1 MVIFLGWLSNIK
13 YCCNRQRYES
23 VSSEGEDLSP
33 TNISAE
39 DIEVFSQHPH
49 NTQTK
54 HFYFYQGK
62 FYVNL
67 IK

>member
-1 MVIFLGWLSNIK
+1 MVVFFLAGYLITH
-13 YCCNRQRYES
+13 CCNRQRYES

-39 DIEVFSQHPH
+39 DIEVFSQLPH

-62 FYVNL
+62 YYVNL
-67 IK
+67 LK